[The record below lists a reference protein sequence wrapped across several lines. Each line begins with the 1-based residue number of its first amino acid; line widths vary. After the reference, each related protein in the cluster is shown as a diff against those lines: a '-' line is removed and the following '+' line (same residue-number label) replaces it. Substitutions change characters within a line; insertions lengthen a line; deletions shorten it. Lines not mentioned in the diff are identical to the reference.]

1 VARGFRPV
9 DRETGFLLPPDIR
22 DWLPQGHLAWL
33 LIDAVEAL
41 DLTALISTY
50 RLGGPGRRAYD
61 PTMMLTLLIYAYCC
75 GQSSSREIERL
86 CEHDAAFMVITGN
99 QHPDHDT
106 IAAFRV
112 RHRETFKG
120 LFVQVLALCREAGL
134 VQVGTISVDGT
145 KMAANASSRANRTA
159 AGIERALDAE
169 HPESSP
175 AASGP
180 SGGCDEQG
188 EFDLGLVVEDRLVA
202 AEATDAAE
210 DTEHGPGRRGD
221 EPPEDMTDP
230 GRRRATFER
239 ALGKIRARDAATE
252 AETQARTARYE
263 QATAA
268 REAHRAEHGSY
279 PKGRPPTEPAAPQ
292 TGKATRANT
301 TDPDSRPQRTA
312 QGFLQGFNAQAVVSN
327 DQVVL
332 AVEVVD
338 QANDYGQLA
347 PMTRTA
353 LDNLTQ
359 AGITDPV
366 ETVLAD
372 AGYFHP
378 GDLDA
383 LHAAHRANTGPE
395 PLVPPNRDALRDP
408 DQQHP
413 PRAQSPRAKAM
424 RERLAEPEQ
433 RGRYRRRS
441 ATVEPVFG
449 QIKSRITDR
458 FRLRGFDNV
467 RAELALI
474 ATAHNLRKLHT
485 AR

>member
-1 VARGFRPV
+1 MARGFRPV

-22 DWLPQGHLAWL
+22 DWLPPGHLAWL
-33 LIDAVEAL
+33 LIDAVAAL

-50 RLGGPGRRAYD
+50 RLGGRGRRAYD

-75 GQSSSREIERL
+75 GQSSSRQIERL
-86 CEHDAAFMVITGN
+86 CEHDTAFMVITGN

-112 RHRETFKG
+112 RHREAFKD
-120 LFVQVLALCREAGL
+120 LFTQVLALCREAGL
-134 VQVGTISVDGT
+134 VQVGTIAVDGS
-145 KMAANASSRANRTA
+145 KFRANASSRANRTA
-159 AGIERALDAE
+159 AGIERALDTDTDTG
-169 HPESSP
+169 PRDG
-175 AASGP
+175 SG
-180 SGGCDEQG
+180 QG
-188 EFDLGLVVEDRLVA
+188 EFDLGVVVEERLAA
-202 AEATDAAE
+202 AEGVDAAE
-210 DTEHGPGRRGD
+210 DVEHGPGRRGD
-221 EPPEDMTDP
+221 EPPEEMTDP
-230 GRRRATFER
+230 GRRRARF
-239 ALGKIRARDAATE
+239 AQAWDKIRARDAATAAE
-252 AETQARTARYE
+252 AAARRARYE

-268 REAHRAEHGSY
+268 REAHHREHGAY
-279 PKGRPPTEPAAPQ
+279 PKGRPPTEPTVAEPGQ
-292 TGKATRANT
+292 PTRANT
-301 TDPDSRPQRTA
+301 TDPDSRSLRTA
-312 QGFLQGFNAQAVVSN
+312 QGFLQGFNAQAVVSD

-338 QANDYGQLA
+338 QANDVGQLA

-353 LDNLTQ
+353 LENLTA

-366 ETVLAD
+366 ATVLAD

-378 GDLDA
+378 GDLDE
-383 LHAAHRANTGPE
+383 LHAAHREHAGPE

-408 DQQHP
+408 DQQQP
-413 PRAQSPRAKAM
+413 PRTQSARATAM
-424 RERLAEPEQ
+424 RQRLADPEQ
-433 RGRYRRRS
+433 RARYRRRS

-449 QIKSRITDR
+449 QIKTRIADR

-474 ATAHNLRKLHT
+474 ATAHNLLKLHT